1 MFRVKKKLQ
10 KRGKLQKNKGSDNW
24 HLTLL
29 YRGTPEAIRTPDPQ
43 LRRLLLYPAELRA
56 HEHFFLLDDL
66 FSFVKSFFVKN

>member
-1 MFRVKKKLQ
+1 M
-10 KRGKLQKNKGSDNW
+10 
-24 HLTLL
+24 

-66 FSFVKSFFVKN
+66 FSFVKSFFVKNVIFLYEFAILLNEIIFRVLFALMPR